1 VRGICRVPRGMN
13 QTLLETSETRRT

>member
-13 QTLLETSETRRT
+13 QSLLETSETRRT